1 MDNEENTWI
10 KLPKFSDGYIRGV
23 LHPVIS
29 SDGKYREIRAAI
41 FDMTNREKEIFC
53 SVLEKAKLP
62 YGCAANISRYV
73 HTKERTIWGYKSHD
87 AHFLLHYLLQFAV
100 KKTLKPEVAL
110 PLIRLGAFLRSLGSK
125 VFTLADLNRLEQ
137 EIIEILCHFEM
148 IFPSAFFD
156 IMIHLL
162 KPKSVEE
169 KSAQKSAL
177 IKNSQGIDEN
187 VDLKSGSVRR
197 KLDLHNS
204 IDAGKDVDEGE
215 DVDGDENMD
224 ENDMEDD
231 VLPPPPPLS
240 PSSPIKPMKLSKYEM
255 IKFLNMERNRQR
267 CRALGVPELAVGVSA
282 AFKKDKGKSK
292 GKKNIRD
299 EDEYIEESE
308 EQSEDD
314 ASEILPKKT
323 QKVKKNKVLNGPTTR
338 SRSNAVTTTE
348 NGSTQN
354 DKNEAAANS
363 GMVEPAKTQLP
374 CCQGLGSMVD
384 YLAMR
389 ERKQK
394 EAASAIATGSGTK
407 NDKVPETDLPDIEME
422 EVEAVKV
429 PKRLR
434 GKTRMDKKNKQP
446 DDEQPDDQQP
456 DDQQPDGEQPD
467 GEQPDDDL
475 YYAKIFAKTRKRK
488 PGRKYQSNPDVM
500 EFRIDTINKKL
511 GSSEGLDGLDE
522 LVSGA
527 KKSHGRGWLI
537 GRHDP
542 KCLKTSTSAPAPTDS
557 YVQELTKKIR
567 QEVAVE
573 VEAKVNQKVCA
584 EVDGKINRKVQDNLT
599 LALKK
604 LAEANPTLNVDI
616 GEICATIS
624 SDTVG
629 DGTPMTNGPSS

>member
-1 MDNEENTWI
+1 MDCEAGIDFGDTLATKQVKRQFVTTHQLQQQKRNKKSTEVYTPRKSARLNNAQVTI
-10 KLPKFSDGYIRGV
+10 PNQVK
-23 LHPVIS
+23 S
-29 SDGKYREIRAAI
+29 SR
-41 FDMTNREKEIFC
+41 
-53 SVLEKAKLP
+53 
-62 YGCAANISRYV
+62 
-73 HTKERTIWGYKSHD
+73 
-87 AHFLLHYLLQFAV
+87 
-100 KKTLKPEVAL
+100 KPELLKNQQTRRNSEAEVTSARNSA
-110 PLIRLGAFLRSLGSK
+110 RLVGARP
-125 VFTLADLNRLEQ
+125 
-137 EIIEILCHFEM
+137 EIIDAALKQ
-148 IFPSAFFD
+148 
-156 IMIHLL
+156 

-314 ASEILPKKT
+314 ASKILPKKT

-422 EVEAVKV
+422 EVEA
-429 PKRLR
+429 
-434 GKTRMDKKNKQP
+434 

-467 GEQPDDDL
+467 GEQPDGEQPDDDL
-475 YYAKIFAKTRKRK
+475 YYAKIFAKTR
-488 PGRKYQSNPDVM
+488 
-500 EFRIDTINKKL
+500 
-511 GSSEGLDGLDE
+511 
-522 LVSGA
+522 
-527 KKSHGRGWLI
+527 
-537 GRHDP
+537 RHDP

-573 VEAKVNQKVCA
+573 VEAKVNEKVCA

>member
-1 MDNEENTWI
+1 MGVTTKDVTI
-10 KLPKFSDGYIRGV
+10 VAVCVILSDGQRGKHV
-23 LHPVIS
+23 DKC
-29 SDGKYREIRAAI
+29 SDGQRGK
-41 FDMTNREKEIFC
+41 
-53 SVLEKAKLP
+53 
-62 YGCAANISRYV
+62 
-73 HTKERTIWGYKSHD
+73 H
-87 AHFLLHYLLQFAV
+87 
-100 KKTLKPEVAL
+100 
-110 PLIRLGAFLRSLGSK
+110 
-125 VFTLADLNRLEQ
+125 
-137 EIIEILCHFEM
+137 
-148 IFPSAFFD
+148 
-156 IMIHLL
+156 
-162 KPKSVEE
+162 
-169 KSAQKSAL
+169 
-177 IKNSQGIDEN
+177 
-187 VDLKSGSVRR
+187 VD
-197 KLDLHNS
+197 
-204 IDAGKDVDEGE
+204 
-215 DVDGDENMD
+215 
-224 ENDMEDD
+224 
-231 VLPPPPPLS
+231 
-240 PSSPIKPMKLSKYEM
+240 
-255 IKFLNMERNRQR
+255 
-267 CRALGVPELAVGVSA
+267 
-282 AFKKDKGKSK
+282 
-292 GKKNIRD
+292 IRD
-299 EDEYIEESE
+299 EDEYIEDSE

-314 ASEILPKKT
+314 ASEILPK
-323 QKVKKNKVLNGPTTR
+323 
-338 SRSNAVTTTE
+338 
-348 NGSTQN
+348 N

-434 GKTRMDKKNKQP
+434 GKTRMDKVHTRPFEKRVVISMNKKCQSVSDDDKNVSELSRFLGTLKRCVPLTYASWEHVPENLKNTLWNYVKQRYIIPEELKTWSWKTIQQSWKGLVLNFCILVINFCKKNKQP

-467 GEQPDDDL
+467 DDL
-475 YYAKIFAKTRKRK
+475 YYAKIFAKTSKRK

-500 EFRIDTINKKL
+500 EFIIDTINKKL

>member
-41 FDMTNREKEIFC
+41 FDMTNREKEILC

-110 PLIRLGAFLRSLGSK
+110 PLIRLGAFLRSLWSK

-162 KPKSVEE
+162 VHLCKEIEYGGPVHLRCMWPIERYLAKLKSYVRNRSKPEGSIAEGYLAEECLTFCSRFLSGDAVPKFESCPKKMEYPIGTRRNKDGKPIHLKESQWIACHRYILFNCDNKDIETLIEEHRALIDALKQKPKSVEE

-240 PSSPIKPMKLSKYEM
+240 PSSPIKPMKLRKYEM
-255 IKFLNMERNRQR
+255 IKFLNMQRNREKI
-267 CRALGVPELAVGVSA
+267 RALGVPELAIGVSA
-282 AFKKDKGKSK
+282 AFKKDKGKCK
-292 GKKNIRD
+292 GKKIFETRMNI
-299 EDEYIEESE
+299 
-308 EQSEDD
+308 
-314 ASEILPKKT
+314 LKK
-323 QKVKKNKVLNGPTTR
+323 
-338 SRSNAVTTTE
+338 
-348 NGSTQN
+348 N

-422 EVEAVKV
+422 EVEA
-429 PKRLR
+429 
-434 GKTRMDKKNKQP
+434 

-467 GEQPDDDL
+467 GEQPDGEQPDDDL
-475 YYAKIFAKTRKRK
+475 YYAKIFAKT
-488 PGRKYQSNPDVM
+488 P
-500 EFRIDTINKKL
+500 
-511 GSSEGLDGLDE
+511 
-522 LVSGA
+522 
-527 KKSHGRGWLI
+527 
-537 GRHDP
+537 
-542 KCLKTSTSAPAPTDS
+542 PAPTDS

-599 LALKK
+599 LAIKK

>member
-1 MDNEENTWI
+1 MLWDE
-10 KLPKFSDGYIRGV
+10 KLTES
-23 LHPVIS
+23 L
-29 SDGKYREIRAAI
+29 
-41 FDMTNREKEIFC
+41 
-53 SVLEKAKLP
+53 
-62 YGCAANISRYV
+62 
-73 HTKERTIWGYKSHD
+73 
-87 AHFLLHYLLQFAV
+87 V
-100 KKTLKPEVAL
+100 K
-110 PLIRLGAFLRSLGSK
+110 I
-125 VFTLADLNRLEQ
+125 
-137 EIIEILCHFEM
+137 
-148 IFPSAFFD
+148 
-156 IMIHLL
+156 
-162 KPKSVEE
+162 
-169 KSAQKSAL
+169 
-177 IKNSQGIDEN
+177 
-187 VDLKSGSVRR
+187 
-197 KLDLHNS
+197 
-204 IDAGKDVDEGE
+204 
-215 DVDGDENMD
+215 
-224 ENDMEDD
+224 
-231 VLPPPPPLS
+231 
-240 PSSPIKPMKLSKYEM
+240 
-255 IKFLNMERNRQR
+255 
-267 CRALGVPELAVGVSA
+267 
-282 AFKKDKGKSK
+282 
-292 GKKNIRD
+292 
-299 EDEYIEESE
+299 
-308 EQSEDD
+308 D

-422 EVEAVKV
+422 EVEA
-429 PKRLR
+429 
-434 GKTRMDKKNKQP
+434 

-456 DDQQPDGEQPD
+456 DDQQPD

-567 QEVAVE
+567 REVAVE

-604 LAEANPTLNVDI
+604 LVEANPTLNVDI